1 MNRAVFIDRDGT
13 INIDKDYL
21 ADPDDI
27 DLIEGS
33 SDAIKI
39 ANALGLKVVVISN
52 QSGVSRG
59 IMTAEQVDSVNSRL
73 VEMLKYSGA
82 RVDAVYYC
90 PHHPNYGEKVNCACR
105 KPGIGMLLRAKSE
118 FGLDLGGSFVVG
130 DKWSDVKCGENA
142 GALTSLVRTG
152 YGESDY
158 QRCID
163 GGIKIDYLAENLFDS
178 VTNFIRKKI
187 ETDN

>member
-27 DLIEGS
+27 ELIEGS

-39 ANALGLKVVVISN
+39 ANSLGLIVVVISN

-90 PHHPNYGEKVNCACR
+90 PHHPDYGEKVNCACR
-105 KPGIGMLLRAKSE
+105 KPGVGMLLRAAAE
-118 FGLDLGGSFVVG
+118 FGVDLSSSFVVG

-142 GALTSLVRTG
+142 GAFTSLVRTG
-152 YGESDY
+152 YGEADY

>member
-21 ADPDDI
+21 TDPRDLE
-27 DLIEGS
+27 LIEGS
-33 SDAIKI
+33 SEAIRI
-39 ANALGLKVVVISN
+39 ANAIGLKVVVISN

-73 VEMLKYSGA
+73 VEMLKQSGA

-90 PHHPNYGEKVNCACR
+90 PHHPNYGDKVNCECR
-105 KPGIGMLLRAKSE
+105 KPRIGMLLRAKTE
-118 FGLDLGGSFVVG
+118 FDLDLAGSFVVG

-142 GALTSLVRTG
+142 GTCTSLVRTG

-163 GGIKIDYLAENLFDS
+163 GGIKIDYLAKNLFDS
-178 VTNFIRKKI
+178 VSNFIRKKI